1 MAFFLWLIAR
11 VSGCAGKLIL
21 KYLMASHLGTFHLLF
36 MQWLLFSFSVFYNP
50 IRITSNL
57 LTPETTANNDSGQ
70 KRRSACLGKLI
81 PRILFSPTGRKTPDC
96 FSWAF
101 LSFIFTIVGNISCL
115 LCYFFFVF
123 IFGCIAISGMAM
135 ALFAARLS
143 EDWLEESRDPNPFIV
158 RPSWLL
164 FYGHNFS
171 ISMFSCCVEFVG
183 RICSNWVPNRVRET
197 HTTPEIGTVL
207 SKNKYKKSILLAWRS
222 CIAKLIRLT
231 RLQLV
236 FN

>member
-1 MAFFLWLIAR
+1 MLRDTRWQTQMQRHRCLHLTTFGIISIWPRRNEFLQFLGGILNVPFGLNICRLGPTRLCLQEPRKKKKNKSLFPQHHMAFFLWLIAR

-96 FSWAF
+96 FS
-101 LSFIFTIVGNISCL
+101 
-115 LCYFFFVF
+115 
-123 IFGCIAISGMAM
+123 
-135 ALFAARLS
+135 
-143 EDWLEESRDPNPFIV
+143 
-158 RPSWLL
+158 
-164 FYGHNFS
+164 
-171 ISMFSCCVEFVG
+171 
-183 RICSNWVPNRVRET
+183 
-197 HTTPEIGTVL
+197 
-207 SKNKYKKSILLAWRS
+207 
-222 CIAKLIRLT
+222 
-231 RLQLV
+231 
-236 FN
+236 